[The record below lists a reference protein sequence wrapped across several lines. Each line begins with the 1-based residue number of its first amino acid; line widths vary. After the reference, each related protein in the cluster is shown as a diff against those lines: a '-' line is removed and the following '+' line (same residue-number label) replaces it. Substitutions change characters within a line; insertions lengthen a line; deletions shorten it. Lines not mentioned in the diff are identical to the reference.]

1 MISSSRFRNLTAGC
15 FIFFGLCAMSFPL
28 TAQQQLDGTS
38 IIRGVDAAV
47 QARID
52 NVSSYSDTEHYA
64 VFRSHDENHPAAE
77 MTVKTVYR
85 KGQGKNFTVLSETG
99 SAFVR
104 KEILGSV
111 LDNEK
116 RLSQPGNVE
125 TALINSQNYDM
136 KLDSTGPQQIDGRDC
151 LIIFLT
157 PRRNSPFLFKGKL
170 WVDAKDYSI
179 VQLQGTASKS
189 PMFLTG
195 AAEVSRQYSKVN
207 GFPMATHAK
216 AVSNSGLLGQTI
228 VKIDYK
234 EYQVDLQAAN

>member
-1 MISSSRFRNLTAGC
+1 MCKWFVLA
-15 FIFFGLCAMSFPL
+15 GLCTISIPVIS
-28 TAQQQLDGTS
+28 QEPDGTA

-47 QARID
+47 KARID

-85 KGQGKNFTVLSETG
+85 KGQGKNFTVLSESG
-99 SAFVR
+99 SAFLR
-104 KEILGSV
+104 REILGSV

-116 RLSQPGNVE
+116 RLSQPGTVE

-136 KLDSTGPQQIDGRDC
+136 KLDPAATQQIDGRDC
-151 LIIFLT
+151 LAISLS
-157 PRRNSPFLFKGKL
+157 PRRNSPYLFKGKL
-170 WVDAKDYSI
+170 WVDAKDFSI

-189 PMFLTG
+189 PMLLTS

-234 EYQVDLQAAN
+234 DYEVALQAAN